1 MFSHDSTKKRS
12 SIHADVLK
20 TIFHH
25 LQWKGQL
32 VVQGKAA
39 AFLQPQA

>member
-1 MFSHDSTKKRS
+1 MLSHDPIKKRS
-12 SIHADVLK
+12 SIHSDVVK
-20 TIFHH
+20 IIFHY